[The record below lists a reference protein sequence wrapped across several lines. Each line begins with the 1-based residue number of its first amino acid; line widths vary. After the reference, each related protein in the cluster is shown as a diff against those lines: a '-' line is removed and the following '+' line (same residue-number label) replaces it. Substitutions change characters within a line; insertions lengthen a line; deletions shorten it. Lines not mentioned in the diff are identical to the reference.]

1 MQAIRMPPLN
11 TGKLSSKVLKEGPPL
26 LFKHRLPLALCL
38 SLTLWATGCQ
48 PQPTTDPT
56 MTPDVSASP
65 GAGKNDKS
73 AQQHLYRLNPAPR
86 QGYELVLTIQDAP
99 GPFKKM
105 GWSALYQA
113 KGCNYVVNDFAGVR
127 GEPEHTV
134 VLPFTERPD
143 GSFAATVYLDAMLDE
158 DYYGNGVCQW
168 QMVGVGAG
176 VMATGAS
183 GESSFRASLQ
193 PDQVMAEQPVRLY
206 FLKGYYPMSESGG
219 VATFG
224 SLTRERY
231 LERERDHLF
240 SMTLTPKKVQP

>member
-1 MQAIRMPPLN
+1 
-11 TGKLSSKVLKEGPPL
+11 
-26 LFKHRLPLALCL
+26 
-38 SLTLWATGCQ
+38 
-48 PQPTTDPT
+48 
-56 MTPDVSASP
+56 MTPDVPSSP

-73 AQQHLYRLNPAPR
+73 AQQHLYRLNPTPR
-86 QGYELVLTIQDAP
+86 QGYELVLTLQDAP

-143 GSFAATVYLDAMLDE
+143 GSYAATVYLDAMLDE

-183 GESSFRASLQ
+183 DESSFRVSLQ
-193 PDQVMAEQPVRLY
+193 PDQVLAEQPVQLY
-206 FLKGYYPMSESGG
+206 FWKGYYPRSKTDGFRTWG
-219 VATFG
+219 NN
-224 SLTRERY
+224 TREQFAP
-231 LERERDHLF
+231 EARDNLF
-240 SMTLTPKKVQP
+240 SMTLTPKKVLP

>member
-1 MQAIRMPPLN
+1 M
-11 TGKLSSKVLKEGPPL
+11 
-26 LFKHRLPLALCL
+26 LFKHRLPFALCL

-48 PQPTTDPT
+48 PQPTTEPT
-56 MTPDVSASP
+56 MTPDVPASP

-73 AQQHLYRLNPAPR
+73 AQQHLYRLNPTPR
-86 QGYELVLTIQDAP
+86 QGYELVLTLQDAP

-134 VLPFTERPD
+134 ELPFTERLD

-168 QMVGVGAG
+168 TLAGVGAG
-176 VMATGAS
+176 GSPSGAPEETAFNGNIDLEHLLAEKPRS
-183 GESSFRASLQ
+183 MFYWKGAYGTVVRK
-193 PDQVMAEQPVRLY
+193 PDEKIQVSPV
-206 FLKGYYPMSESGG
+206 
-219 VATFG
+219 AFG
-224 SLTRERY
+224 SPDRSQFKPALQAE
-231 LERERDHLF
+231 LF
-240 SMTLTPKKVQP
+240 SLTLTPRKVLP

>member
-1 MQAIRMPPLN
+1 M
-11 TGKLSSKVLKEGPPL
+11 

-38 SLTLWATGCQ
+38 SLTLWAAGCQ
-48 PQPTTDPT
+48 PQPTTEPT
-56 MTPDVSASP
+56 MTPDVPSSP

-73 AQQHLYRLNPAPR
+73 AQQHLYRLNPTPR
-86 QGYELVLTIQDAP
+86 QGYEIVLTIQDAP

-143 GSFAATVYLDAMLDE
+143 GSYAATVYLDAMLDE

-176 VMATGAS
+176 VMATGTPA
-183 GESSFRASLQ
+183 ESSFRASLQ
-193 PDQVMAEQPVRLY
+193 PDQVVAEQPVQLFY
-206 FLKGYYPMSESGG
+206 WKGYYPRSKTDGFRTWG
-219 VATFG
+219 NN
-224 SLTRERY
+224 TREKFA
-231 LERERDHLF
+231 LEARDNLF

>member
-1 MQAIRMPPLN
+1 M
-11 TGKLSSKVLKEGPPL
+11 S
-26 LFKHRLPLALCL
+26 FKHRLPFALCL
-38 SLTLWATGCQ
+38 SLMLWATGCQ
-48 PQPTTDPT
+48 PQPTTEPT

-168 QMVGVGAG
+168 TLTSVGPW
-176 VMATGAS
+176 VMSTGSPAETLFDTDLS
-183 GESSFRASLQ
+183 PEQLL
-193 PDQVMAEQPVRLY
+193 AEQPVQLFY
-206 FLKGYYPMSESGG
+206 WKGYYPQSKVDGFKTWGNS
-219 VATFG
+219 
-224 SLTRERY
+224 TREQFAP
-231 LERERDHLF
+231 EARDNLF

>member
-1 MQAIRMPPLN
+1 M
-11 TGKLSSKVLKEGPPL
+11 

-48 PQPTTDPT
+48 PQPTTEPT
-56 MTPDVSASP
+56 MTPAVPANP

-73 AQQHLYRLNPAPR
+73 AQQHLYRLNPTPK
-86 QGYELVLTIQDAP
+86 QGYEIVLTIQDAP

-143 GSFAATVYLDAMLDE
+143 GSYAATVYLDAMLDE

-168 QMVGVGAG
+168 KLTGVGAG
-176 VMATGAS
+176 GSPSGAPEETAFNGNIDLEHLLAEKPHS
-183 GESSFRASLQ
+183 MFYWQGDYGTVVRK
-193 PDQVMAEQPVRLY
+193 PDAQSQVSPV
-206 FLKGYYPMSESGG
+206 
-219 VATFG
+219 AFG
-224 SLTRERY
+224 SPDRNQFKSALQAE
-231 LERERDHLF
+231 LF
-240 SMTLTPKKVQP
+240 SLTLTPKKVQP

>member
-1 MQAIRMPPLN
+1 M
-11 TGKLSSKVLKEGPPL
+11 S
-26 LFKHRLPLALCL
+26 FKHRLPLALCL

-48 PQPTTDPT
+48 PQPTTEPT
-56 MTPDVSASP
+56 MTPDVPASP

-73 AQQHLYRLNPAPR
+73 AQPHLYRLNPSPR

-134 VLPFTERPD
+134 KLPFVERPD

-168 QMVGVGAG
+168 TLAG
-176 VMATGAS
+176 VSAGGTPSGAPEETAFS
-183 GESSFRASLQ
+183 GHMNLEHLL
-193 PDQVMAEQPVRLY
+193 AEQPRPMFY
-206 FLKGYYPMSESGG
+206 WKGDYGTFKRSPDANTTVSP
-219 VATFG
+219 VAFG
-224 SLTRERY
+224 SPERSQFKAE
-231 LERERDHLF
+231 LQAELF
-240 SMTLTPKKVQP
+240 SLTLTPKRVQP